1 MAMTDTDGAARAHA
15 LQAAF
20 FAAPNLFRLD
30 ATLLP
35 PGLAA
40 TMQAL
45 TPCLKRHAK
54 GDDARPILL
63 PYRQTGNECTV
74 WYACAASEML
84 LRALEAELRAF
95 IGPSYAHFHQPEDG
109 PLKADD
115 HALPPIDHSGWS
127 CFAMWTVNSEEDLA
141 LAERWCLYWDLLDQ
155 RPASALRIPKGF
167 DALRGDFDR
176 ALLARDEVA
185 ARAAFSAMRERF
197 GLSAENRLFLDIRL
211 WAGLEQWEAISDHHL
226 LPTLV
231 NLNLPQETYGDIVE
245 ALYMT
250 EVFPY
255 EQADR
260 LEKMLEAFDEQVV
273 STARAL
279 FRTRRR
285 SSRPAV
291 LKSFA
296 LFELL
301 QSPPQ
306 GSVLANLL
314 SQLPQGAFGALDAQV
329 RRAAA
334 QLQPQGEDADAGW
347 KAYESEQFDRAY
359 ELLWSQA
366 DSVNLLRT
374 LIRCADETGDPT
386 KARATVARIEAALGP
401 IRAEVESRSPKTLPR
416 LRDLARQAPDS
427 GLTWAQRMTWRRES
441 GETLD
446 TYLDRWRE
454 WARSPAD
461 DLQQSAGFGGEAAG
475 LLENIVLEHPEAHLQ
490 VATLCF
496 ERFVFGREPESSLKP
511 VYKALLET
519 LRFLDSLG
527 DAEMRLVR
535 GALMH
540 LVQAGVTAADYAKA
554 VRDVQAMFE
563 AARSPHH
570 MRWALDICDGLAV
583 APCPD
588 SSTRAGLLSAVLQAG
603 AEFGGRMSLADL
615 AVMKMLAAEAGF
627 AIPASPGTASSV
639 ATQSPQAYDG
649 IVALYSL
656 DADASQRAAKVLR
669 TIYQGLDV
677 RVNADVVCT
686 PALKNLAQRADIFVF
701 AWKTS
706 KHAAFYCIKGASWPG
721 QSLVMAQGAGT
732 TSMVDAAVRSLA
744 HTPSRA

>member
-1 MAMTDTDGAARAHA
+1 MTDPVGAARA

-30 ATLLP
+30 QARLSPELVP
-35 PGLAA
+35 

-45 TPCLKRHAK
+45 KPCLKRHAN
-54 GDDARPILL
+54 GDSARPILL
-63 PYRQTGNECTV
+63 PYRQVGDERTV
-74 WYACAASEML
+74 WYACAASERM
-84 LRALEAELRAF
+84 LRALETELRAF

-109 PLKADD
+109 PLQADV
-115 HALPPIDHSGWS
+115 HALSHISHSGWS
-127 CFAMWTVNSEEDLA
+127 CFGMWTLSAEEDLE
-141 LAERWCLYWDLLDQ
+141 LVRRWCLYWDLLDQ
-155 RPASALRIPKGF
+155 RPASAIRLPKGF

-176 ALLARDEVA
+176 ALLARDEAA
-185 ARAAFSAMRERF
+185 ARASFSTMRERF
-197 GLSAENRLFLDIRL
+197 GLSAENRLFLEIRL
-211 WAGLEQWEAISDHHL
+211 CAGLEHWEEISSHHL

-250 EVFPY
+250 EAFPY
-255 EQADR
+255 EQADV

-285 SSRPAV
+285 SSRAAV
-291 LKSFA
+291 LKSFV

-306 GSVLANLL
+306 GSLLANLL
-314 SQLPQGAFGALDAQV
+314 SQLPLGAFGALDAQV

-334 QLQPQGEDADAGW
+334 ALQPQAEDVAPGW
-347 KAYESEQFDRAY
+347 KAYENEQFDRAY
-359 ELLWSQA
+359 ELLWSHA

-374 LIRCADETGDPT
+374 LIRCADETGDPA
-386 KARATVARIEAALGP
+386 KAMATVARIEAAPGP

-416 LRDLARQAPDS
+416 LRDLARQAPRP

-461 DLQQSAGFGGEAAG
+461 YLQEQAGFGADAAE
-475 LLENIVLEHPEAHLQ
+475 LLENIVLEHPEVHLQ
-490 VATLCF
+490 VATLWY
-496 ERFVFGREPESSLKP
+496 ERFVFSREPESQLKP

-540 LVQAGVTAADYAKA
+540 LVRAGLTAAEYAKA
-554 VRDVQAMFE
+554 VGDVQAIFE
-563 AARSPHH
+563 AVRSPHH
-570 MRWALDICDGLAV
+570 MRWALDICDGLAI

-588 SSTRAGLLSAVLQAG
+588 LSTRAGLLSAVLQAG
-603 AEFGGRMSLADL
+603 AEFGGRMSQSDL
-615 AVMKMLAAEAGF
+615 AVMDMLAAEAGL
-627 AIPASPGTASSV
+627 AMPASPSAAPSV
-639 ATQSPQAYDG
+639 APQLPPAHDG
-649 IVALYSL
+649 IVGIYSL
-656 DADASQRAAKVLR
+656 DEAASQRAARVLQ
-669 TIYQGLDV
+669 TLFLGLDV
-677 RVNADVVCT
+677 RVNADEVCT

-706 KHAAFYCIKGASWPG
+706 KHAAFYCIKSASRPE

-732 TSMVDAAVRSLA
+732 TSMVDAAVRSLTHA
-744 HTPSRA
+744 SPRA